1 MKVFVSVIDSGH
13 TKSTAAF
20 GKQFTVEA
28 DKPICHSPDG
38 LLASGDGRFNQASSS
53 ERSLQ
58 RDAVLDQCLREEQ
71 QRKLLSGGGR
81 YQAMQVCS
89 YGFAGHGKC
98 NNKFYYGTGY

>member
-1 MKVFVSVIDSGH
+1 MNLFVSAIDSGH

-20 GKQFTVEA
+20 EKQFTVEA
-28 DKPICHSPDG
+28 DEPIIPDD
-38 LLASGDGRFNQASSS
+38 LFASGGGRFNEASSS

-81 YQAMQVCS
+81 YQAMQVCL
-89 YGFAGHGKC
+89 YGFTGHGKC
-98 NNKFYYGTGY
+98 NNKFYCGTGN